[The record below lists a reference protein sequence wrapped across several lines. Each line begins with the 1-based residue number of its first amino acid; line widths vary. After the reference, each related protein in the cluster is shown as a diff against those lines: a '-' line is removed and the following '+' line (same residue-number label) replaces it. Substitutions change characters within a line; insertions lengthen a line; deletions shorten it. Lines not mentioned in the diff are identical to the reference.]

1 MKHYLDNKMSM
12 ENWADFLDVPFWSA
26 PFGLKLLDYINYK
39 PNITA
44 MDIGFGNGFPLFEI
58 AMRLGC
64 NAIVYGIEL
73 STEAIQ
79 IVKNKIDYTGISNI
93 NIIECSAES
102 IPLKDN
108 SVNLITSNNCINN
121 VDDIHKALME
131 CTRVL
136 MKNGQFIQPMN
147 LEKTMFEFYNI
158 MENVLLDL
166 NLKNA
171 AYLMYKHIEEKRP
184 PIDKIMK
191 IMKNDFIIKDI
202 EYDEFN
208 YKFSNGTAMLNHYF
222 IRLAFMDSWIKIV
235 PKEKIETV
243 FDNIENKLNEQSEIF
258 GGIKLSI
265 PFVLINSI
273 KK

>member
-1 MKHYLDNKMSM
+1 
-12 ENWADFLDVPFWSA
+12 
-26 PFGLKLLDYINYK
+26 
-39 PNITA
+39 
-44 MDIGFGNGFPLFEI
+44 
-58 AMRLGC
+58 
-64 NAIVYGIEL
+64 
-73 STEAIQ
+73 
-79 IVKNKIDYTGISNI
+79 
-93 NIIECSAES
+93 
-102 IPLKDN
+102 
-108 SVNLITSNNCINN
+108 
-121 VDDIHKALME
+121 
-131 CTRVL
+131 
-136 MKNGQFIQPMN
+136 MN